1 MKKGYTF
8 TLTAAVL
15 LLMVTCKKDEKPT
28 DQNQEK
34 SFESVIA
41 DGGSFQP
48 VQNSE
53 TVTDTSSTEKTED
66 GQRWRC
72 TTKTLEAKKGAGGDG
87 GFPLFNPNANVIY
100 PGSLLQGSSLRKAT
114 PDVIA
119 VERAGGTISYDII
132 DGNQQSSFTVSEV
145 KKSTI
150 TDAMNQIISQSSGV
164 VPANFNFT
172 YKNIQ
177 SRQQFALAVEA
188 DYENAFLELEGYL
201 NLNTDKSYSSY
212 LVQLNQSYYTMSF
225 DIPTNRDQLF
235 AETVTPDDLAKY
247 VQPGN
252 PATYVSDVTYG
263 RTYYMLIESTAS
275 SFDLEAGIRGSFSAI
290 ASSGGGSVDA
300 SYLST
305 LSNLKIQ
312 VFAYGGEASA
322 TLRTVV
328 DASTLDSLV
337 NKLASAGDIRSG
349 KPVSYVVRSVYD
361 NRVVSVQLSNKYDV
375 TNCVPIGSGNTPPAA
390 TSHWAGVVKEFGA
403 IGAAVNMRY
412 NRVALFNKAG
422 NRFMIS
428 QDNNTL
434 TGPYNLSDLA
444 DGGLL
449 LPSVGAGGV
458 YRSSSGTSD
467 VYFFDLNGN
476 TYQRMYAGSTFYSS
490 TGNIGSVFGGGCPFN
505 AQGITGIAF
514 INLSSSKP
522 LGMIVL
528 NKGGDSYAIYNTKS
542 GQFGWGPSKTITD
555 PELAING
562 NKAPFTAFGAVCY
575 LDIGNIDYLVFFN
588 KQGTQYCMWENVNGF
603 TPAYDL

>member
-1 MKKGYTF
+1 MK
-8 TLTAAVL
+8 TAYNLLFVL
-15 LLMVTCKKDEKPT
+15 LLSIVAGSCKKE
-28 DQNQEK
+28 EK
-34 SFESVIA
+34 SNSNNLKTFEAIIA
-41 DGGSFQP
+41 EGGTFP
-48 VQNSE
+48 AIENS
-53 TVTDTSSTEKTED
+53 TVVEDTSSTEKTED

-72 TTKTLEAKKGAGGDG
+72 TTQTIESKKGGGGDG
-87 GFPLFNPNANVIY
+87 GFPMFNPNANVIY

-119 VERAGGTISYDII
+119 VDRAGGTISYDII
-132 DGNQQSSFTVSEV
+132 DGNLTSSFTVDEV

-150 TDAMNQIISQSSGV
+150 TDAMNNIINQSSGV
-164 VPANFNFT
+164 IPANFNFT

-177 SRQQFALAVEA
+177 SRKQFALEVEA
-188 DYENAFLELEGYL
+188 DYENSFLELEGYL
-201 NLNTDKSYSSY
+201 KLNTDKSFSSY

-225 DIPTNRDQLF
+225 DIPTNRGQLF
-235 AETVTPDDLAKY
+235 AETVSPDDLARY
-247 VQPGN
+247 VGSGN

-275 SFDLEAGIRGSFSAI
+275 SFDLEAGVRGSFSAI
-290 ASSGGGSVDA
+290 SSSGGGSVDA

-349 KPVSYVVRSVYD
+349 KPISYVVRSVYD
-361 NRVVSVQLSNKYDV
+361 NRVVSVQLANKYDV

-390 TSHWAGVVKEFGA
+390 TSHWAGIVKDFGA
-403 IGAAVNMRY
+403 IGSAVNMRY

-422 NRFMIS
+422 NRYMLS
-428 QDNNTL
+428 QDDNTL

-444 DGGLL
+444 DGELDL
-449 LPSVGAGGV
+449 TDVGAGGV
-458 YRSSSGTSD
+458 YRSSTAIAD

-476 TYQRMYAGSTFYSS
+476 TYQRMSGATNFS
-490 TGNIGSVFGGGCPFN
+490 TGSSIPRNIGTFFGGGCPFN
-505 AQGITGIAF
+505 AQGITGMAF
-514 INLSSSKP
+514 INVSNSNP
-522 LGMIVL
+522 YGMLVI
-528 NKGGDSYAIYNTKS
+528 NKAGDEYAIYNTQS
-542 GQFGWGPSKTITD
+542 GKIGWGQAQSITAL
-555 PELAING
+555 EKNG
-562 NKAPFTAFGAVCY
+562 NKSPFSAYGAVCY
-575 LDIGNIDYLVFFN
+575 LDIGVIDYTVFFN
-588 KQGTQYCMWENVNGF
+588 KQGTQYCLWEKINGF

>member
-1 MKKGYTF
+1 MLKRI
-8 TLTAAVL
+8 LITAACTLVIFIG
-15 LLMVTCKKDEKPT
+15 CKKDKDDPIKQSKAET
-28 DQNQEK
+28 FDD
-34 SFESVIA
+34 VIA
-41 DGGSFQP
+41 NGGGFEP
-48 VQNSE
+48 VQKTT
-53 TVTDTSSTEKTED
+53 TVVDSTSSEKTED

-72 TTKTLEAKKGAGGDG
+72 TTTTYDAKDGAGGDG
-87 GFPLFNPNANVIY
+87 GFPMFNPNANVIY

-119 VERAGGTISYDII
+119 VDRAGGTISYDII
-132 DGNQQSSFTVSEV
+132 DGNNQSSFSVDEV

-150 TDAMNQIISQSSGV
+150 TDAMNAIIGQSSGV
-164 VPANFNFT
+164 IPANFNFT

-177 SRQQFALAVEA
+177 SRQQFALAVQA

-225 DIPTNRDQLF
+225 DIPTSRDQLF
-235 AETVTPDDLAKY
+235 AENVTPEDLAKY
-247 VQPGN
+247 VGPGN

-263 RTYYMLIESTAS
+263 RTYYLLIESTAS

-349 KPVSYVVRSVYD
+349 KPVSYVVRSVHD
-361 NRVVSVQLSNKYDV
+361 NRVVSVQLANQYDV

-390 TSHWAGVVKEFGA
+390 TSHWEGIVKDFGA
-403 IGAAVNMRY
+403 VGAAVNMRY
-412 NRVALFNKAG
+412 NRIALFNKAG
-422 NRFMIS
+422 NRYMLS
-428 QDNNTL
+428 GDNNVL
-434 TGPYNLSDLA
+434 TGPYELSDLGNGEI
-444 DGGLL
+444 DLT
-449 LPSVGAGGV
+449 SVGAGGV
-458 YRSSSGTSD
+458 NRTSTSTGD
-467 VYFFDLNGN
+467 VYFFNLNGN
-476 TYQRMYAGSTFYSS
+476 TYHQMSGATTFSGSAK
-490 TGNIGSVFGGGCPFN
+490 NIGSFYGGGCPFN
-505 AQGITGIAF
+505 AQGIGGMAF
-514 INLSSSKP
+514 INVSNSNP
-522 LGMIVL
+522 YGMLVL
-528 NKGGDSYAIYNTKS
+528 NKAGDEYAIYNTQTGKV
-542 GQFGWGPSKTITD
+542 GWGSAHTIAGSGL
-555 PELAING
+555 EVNG
-562 NKAPFTAFGAVCY
+562 NKAPFTSFGAVCY
-575 LDIGNIDYLVFFN
+575 MSIGSIDYTIFFN
-588 KQGTQYCMWENVNGF
+588 KQGTQYCLWEKVDGF

>member
-1 MKKGYTF
+1 MKKAYTLLIA
-8 TLTAAVL
+8 TLLLVL
-15 LLMVTCKKDEKPT
+15 LITCKKEEKPGH
-28 DQNQEK
+28 QNQQK

-41 DGGSFQP
+41 EGGGFAP

-119 VERAGGTISYDII
+119 VDRAGGTISYDII
-132 DGNQQSSFTVSEV
+132 DGNQQSSFTVDVV
-145 KKSTI
+145 KKSSI
-150 TDAMNQIISQSSGV
+150 TDGMNKIISSSSGV

-172 YKNIQ
+172 YTNIQ
-177 SRQQFALAVEA
+177 SRRQFALEVEA

-201 NLNTDKSYSSY
+201 KLNTDKSYTSY

-225 DIPTNRDQLF
+225 DIPTHKDQLF
-235 AETVTPDDLAKY
+235 AANVTPADLARY
-247 VQPGN
+247 VGPGN

-275 SFDLEAGIRGSFSAI
+275 SFDMEAGIKGSFSAI

-361 NRVVSVQLSNKYDV
+361 NRVVSVQLSNKYDI

-390 TSHWAGVVKEFGA
+390 TSHWDGVVRDFGA

-412 NRVALFNKAG
+412 NRIALFNKAG

-428 QDNNTL
+428 QDNNIL

-444 DGGLL
+444 DGGYN

-458 YRSSSGTSD
+458 YRSSAGTSD

-476 TYQRMYAGSTFYSS
+476 TYQRMYAGNTFNTNVYS
-490 TGNIGSVFGGGCPFN
+490 IGSFLGGACPFN
-505 AQGITGIAF
+505 AQGITGMAF
-514 INLSSSKP
+514 INLSSGKP

-528 NKGGDSYAIYNTKS
+528 NKAGDEYAIYNSKS
-542 GQFGWGPSKTITD
+542 GQVGWGTAKTITD
-555 PELAING
+555 PELALNG

-575 LDIGNIDYLVFFN
+575 MDIGNIDYLLFFN